1 MALKNLQ
8 HYSPEELRLIL
19 DVLVDVHEYGQ
30 QNDREEIMGYL
41 TQRKRT
47 VRNRLKTVG
56 NQLR

>member
-47 VRNRLKTVG
+47 VRNRLKAVK
-56 NQLR
+56 NRE